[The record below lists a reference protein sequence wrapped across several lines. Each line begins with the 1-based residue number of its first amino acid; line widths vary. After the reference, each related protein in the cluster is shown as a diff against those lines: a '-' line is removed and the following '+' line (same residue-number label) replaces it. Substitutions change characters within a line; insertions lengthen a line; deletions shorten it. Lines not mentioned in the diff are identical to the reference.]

1 MPNLKIELPKSVPAA
16 DRAELLRALEA
27 SARVETGAARK
38 FDWDVAQT
46 LFIVAATAQTLDIL
60 WRWFQAARAKNRLW
74 DVVIT
79 EPNGQE
85 LHMQDVTLDE
95 LKKMFESGD

>member
-1 MPNLKIELPKSVPAA
+1 MLDLKIELPKNIPAA
-16 DRAELLRALEA
+16 DRAELVRALET

-38 FDWDVAQT
+38 FDLDVAQT
-46 LFIVAATAQTLDIL
+46 LFVVAASVQTLDIL
-60 WRWFQAARAKNRLW
+60 WRWFQALRAKNRLW

-95 LKKMFESGD
+95 LKRLFESGG